1 MLLTETN
8 KTQPGGL
15 GQHLNPSDSSEGSWL
30 LEMCT
35 QQTALEIRI
44 TQTSPTIES
53 RSLCSRRTKPT
64 LRSSEHGG

>member
-35 QQTALEIRI
+35 QLRLHWRSELPRQAPLLRAEAFAAGEP
-44 TQTSPTIES
+44 SP
-53 RSLCSRRTKPT
+53 R
-64 LRSSEHGG
+64 